1 MNALEKQL
9 AESLLPC
16 PHCGKAPNL
25 DVIGLGDER
34 DKEIETWFYRNLR
47 LGKTYYRI
55 ECCAMMEGLDW
66 DELSGTWNR
75 REPSRKES
83 LDEAMERLRAR
94 LKAKKAADA
103 LKPKRPEPKRPE
115 PKPPRYDD
123 VYFEG
128 LRWLNGEPLPEDAL
142 LLEVFGVVK
151 E

>member
-1 MNALEKQL
+1 MNAFEKQL

-34 DKEIETWFYRNLR
+34 DKEIETWFYRNLL

-66 DELSGTWNR
+66 DELSGTWNQR
-75 REPSRKES
+75 KPFKES
-83 LDEAMERLRAR
+83 LDVVMERLRAR

-103 LKPKRPEPKRPE
+103 LKPKRTE
-115 PKPPRYDD
+115 PKPPRYDED
-123 VYFEG
+123 FENF
-128 LRWLNGEPLPEDAL
+128 LAWLASWRG
-142 LLEVFGVVK
+142 
-151 E
+151 

>member
-1 MNALEKQL
+1 MNVREKQM

-34 DKEIETWFYRNLR
+34 DKQVETWFYRNLR
-47 LGKTYYRI
+47 LGKMYYRI
-55 ECCAMMEGLDW
+55 ECCAMMEGLGW
-66 DELSGTWNR
+66 DKLSGAWNR
-75 REPSRKES
+75 REPLRKEN

-103 LKPKRPEPKRPE
+103 QKPKRPDPKQ
-115 PKPPRYDD
+115 PRYDE

-128 LRWLNGEPLPEDAL
+128 LRWLNGEPLPEGAL
-142 LLEVFGVVK
+142 LLEVFGAAK